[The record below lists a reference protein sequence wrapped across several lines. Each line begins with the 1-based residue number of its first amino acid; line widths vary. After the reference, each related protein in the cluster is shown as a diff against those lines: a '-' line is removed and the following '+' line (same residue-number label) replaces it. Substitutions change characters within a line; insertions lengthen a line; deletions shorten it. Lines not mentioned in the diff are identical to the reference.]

1 MSHDLQDSII
11 TQPFNL
17 LKVHGVKVCT
27 LQQIYSCHTFTGLK
41 MRRDNTA
48 LLLYK
53 KTQFQSKLY
62 FPDVLKFLLN
72 SVLHKDA

>member
-1 MSHDLQDSII
+1 MGSKFVLWRKYI
-11 TQPFNL
+11 
-17 LKVHGVKVCT
+17 VAG
-27 LQQIYSCHTFTGLK
+27 FTGLK

-53 KTQFQSKLY
+53 KTQFQSRLY

-72 SVLHKDA
+72 SVLHKNA